1 MQPRRYVLPFA
12 TLLIGGVF
20 MWTLAT
26 GASAQISSPCTATMN
41 GRDVNSISTSGT
53 ALEVPFDGT
62 VSINFVSSG
71 AITGHNVKLDF
82 GGGIPWTV
90 ASGTDNGN
98 SWSDSVAVAKYS
110 KYGVGLYR
118 VTGETLGAGACSG
131 SAFVHVTGK
140 SPLSTPAGAGGAA
153 AAAIGAIG
161 MLGAGAVSASK
172 AAAYSE
178 LEDDLLMLEM
188 YGCFW
193 ALPLAML
200 RTTAFMV
207 VGAGAPGAPAA
218 MIRWRPYF
226 SGVSIIGSL
235 LAGLGTLVL
244 GQQYALFFPTRMFT
258 IIWLIVW
265 LLMGIAIPS
274 LGRLIAVKKANR
286 IRAHRAAQPPA
297 QPASQDQQ
305 S

>member
-1 MQPRRYVLPFA
+1 MRPHRYILPFA
-12 TLLIGGVF
+12 TLLIGGIF
-20 MWTLAT
+20 LWIFAT
-26 GASAQISSPCTATMN
+26 SASAQNSAVCTATMN
-41 GRDVNSISTSGT
+41 GRDVNSIATPGT
-53 ALEVPFDGT
+53 ALGVPFDGT

-71 AITGHNVKLDF
+71 AITGHDVKLDF

-90 ASGTDNGN
+90 SSGTDSGN
-98 SWSDSVAVAKYS
+98 SWSDSVAVARYS
-110 KYGVGLYR
+110 KYGVGLYQ
-118 VTGETLGAGACSG
+118 VTGETMGAGACSS
-131 SAFVHVTGK
+131 SAFIQVTGK

-172 AAAYSE
+172 APVYSQ
-178 LEDDLLMLEM
+178 LEDDLLELEM

-207 VGAGAPGAPAA
+207 VGAGAPGAPVA

-244 GQQYALFFPTRMFT
+244 GQQYAMFFPTRMFT
-258 IIWLIVW
+258 IVWLIVW
-265 LLMGIAIPS
+265 LLLGIAIPS
-274 LGRLIAVKKANR
+274 LGRLIAVKKANTS
-286 IRAHRAAQPPA
+286 RALRAAQAPAPPA
-297 QPASQDQQ
+297 ATDQQ
-305 S
+305 